1 MYKAIVTFKN
11 KKQCMY
17 TKNYEN
23 NLVLNNYKLA
33 QNKFLTC
40 NLLKNVAK
48 VHSSYEFYCNSYF
61 NNTHSSKNTV
71 AKNEQAHL
79 LVQQVLAQHNAKI
92 EKLAT
97 Q

>member
-1 MYKAIVTFKN
+1 MSKALITFKN
-11 KKQCMY
+11 KKQYLY
-17 TKNYEN
+17 TKHYTTD
-23 NLVLNNYKLA
+23 LVLNNYKLA

-40 NLLKNVAK
+40 NLLKNTAK

-61 NNTHSSKNTV
+61 NNTHSAKNTV

-79 LVQQVLAQHNAKI
+79 LVQQTLAKHNAKI